1 MEMGGLFSGGRDPR
15 LHRDVGTYWLMRS
28 KTLDPSA
35 SAWNEALQKVGKHY
49 RMALDLERENRRQ
62 KLYEEIRKTVWSYY
76 PDLEMFEKLGVKE
89 EKRLKAE
96 D

>member
-1 MEMGGLFSGGRDPR
+1 MDMAGLFSGARDPR

-35 SAWNEALQKVGKHY
+35 AAAWDGALQKVGKHY
-49 RMALDLERENRRQ
+49 RMALNLERENRRQ
-62 KLYEEIRKTVWSYY
+62 ELYEDIRKTVWSYY
-76 PDLEMFEKLGVKE
+76 PDLEMFEKLKI
-89 EKRLKAE
+89 E